1 MNVIADIDR
10 STILPEEVLNSIDAE
25 VMPNFKAKY
34 PRLTVGMAGEQ
45 REFSKAM
52 TGLLQGALLSL
63 VIIYTLLAI
72 PLKSY
77 IQPLVIM
84 SVIPFGAVGAIIG
97 HWLMGIDLMF
107 FSALGIVALSGVVV
121 NASLVLVD
129 YVNRRRREG
138 MGVDEALITSCSI
151 RFRPI
156 VLTSVTTFVGLI
168 PLMSNINPITAPF
181 VPMAVSLAYG
191 VLFATFITLLY
202 VPVLYRIAE
211 DIFGWD
217 AVAQGVQEVRDA
229 AQHRA

>member
-1 MNVIADIDR
+1 MDIG
-10 STILPEEVLNSIDAE
+10 S
-25 VMPNFKAKY
+25 
-34 PRLTVGMAGEQ
+34 AGEQ
-45 REFSKAM
+45 EEFAKAQS
-52 TGLLQGALLSL
+52 GLLQGLLFSL
-63 VIIYTLLAI
+63 VMIYALLAI

-77 IQPLVIM
+77 IQPIVIM
-84 SVIPFGAVGAIIG
+84 SVIPFGAVGAIVG
-97 HWLMGIDLMF
+97 HWIMGIDLMF
-107 FSALGIVALSGVVV
+107 FSALGIVALAGVVV

-156 VLTSVTTFVGLI
+156 ILTSVTTFVGLI
-168 PLMSNINPITAPF
+168 PLMSNMTPNTAPF

-217 AVAQGVQEVRDA
+217 PVAQGMQDDA
-229 AQHRA
+229 ESAPTVSQ